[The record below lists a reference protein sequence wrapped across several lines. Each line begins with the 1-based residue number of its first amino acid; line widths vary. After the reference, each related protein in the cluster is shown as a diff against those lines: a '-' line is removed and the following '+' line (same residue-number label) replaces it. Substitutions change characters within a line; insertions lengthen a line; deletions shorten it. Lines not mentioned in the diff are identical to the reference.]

1 MPTYHFGAGSF
12 TKELWLN
19 KKQVFKNPVDV
30 SVEFITAGAFDWVF
44 ADAKG
49 KEVRTLHHNNAHGGW
64 TSMNFP
70 SLGLFG
76 DYSIGFRNAS
86 PGKKQI
92 KQGDVEM
99 K

>member
-1 MPTYHFGAGSF
+1 LR
-12 TKELWLN
+12 TKDAKLSLWTGFLHERTVAEQESSVQ
-19 KKQVFKNPVDV
+19 KPVDV

-44 ADAKG
+44 ADGHG
-49 KEVRTLHHNNAHGGW
+49 KEVRTLHHKNPHGGW

-86 PGKKQI
+86 LGKNK
-92 KQGDVEM
+92 
-99 K
+99 